1 MIDLE
6 VPKKL
11 IPIVNQARGFAEEV
25 MRPISRKYDLAEHEY
40 PRELDLV
47 SAVIDGMTDSGVGQG
62 AGAAGAT
69 RTKGE
74 STDPGEGTHEG
85 ELAGVGAGRRAKR
98 GNQVR
103 NGANLSSVLSIMETC
118 RGDVGLTLSI
128 PRQGLGNAAIAAVA
142 NDEQKARYGKR
153 WAAMAITEPD
163 TGSDSGAIRTTAVKD
178 GDHYVLNG
186 EKIFVTA
193 GERAELVVV
202 WATLDRTLGKQAIK
216 SFVVERSNPGLKLVR
231 LEHKLGIR
239 ASDTAA
245 FHLDNCRVPAEDL
258 LGDPEIRIEGGFGG
272 AMATF
277 DNTRP
282 LVAAMAVGLTRACLD
297 TTTELLADVGV
308 TVDWDR
314 TALTQGAAAARL
326 AQLEAEY
333 EAAYLLTMRAAWMAD
348 NGRPNSMEASM
359 AKAKAGRTCVNVA
372 LACVELAGA
381 TGYSESELLE
391 KWARDSKI
399 LDIFEGTQQIQLL
412 VVARRLLELG
422 SAQLK

>member
-6 VPKKL
+6 VPRKFRPL
-11 IPIVNQARGFAEEV
+11 VEQARGMAEEV
-25 MRPISRKYDLAEHEY
+25 FRPISRKYDLAEHEY
-40 PRELDLV
+40 PRELDLI
-47 SAVIDGMTDSGVGQG
+47 SAVIDGLSSSGAGQG
-62 AGAAGAT
+62 AGASSST
-69 RTKGE
+69 RA
-74 STDPGEGTHEG
+74 TDPEGEGEVAAVGSGRHHP
-85 ELAGVGAGRRAKR
+85 AGSK
-98 GNQVR
+98 VR
-103 NGANLSSVLSIMETC
+103 NGSNLSSVLSILETC

-142 NDEQKARYGKR
+142 NDEQKQRYAGQ
-153 WAAMAITEPD
+153 WAAMAITEPE
-163 TGSDSGAIRTTAVKD
+163 TGSDSGAIRTTAVRD
-178 GDHYVLNG
+178 GDEYVLNG
-186 EKIFVTA
+186 EKIYVTA

-202 WATLDRTLGKQAIK
+202 WATLDRSLGKQAIK
-216 SFVVERSNPGLKLVR
+216 SFVVRRDNPGLRLVR

-245 FHLDNCRVPAEDL
+245 FVLDDCRVPAEDL

-272 AMATF
+272 AMQTF

-282 LVAAMAVGLTRACLD
+282 LVAAMALGLTRASLD
-297 TTTELLADVGV
+297 LTTELLAKAGV

-314 TALTQGAAAARL
+314 PAHVQSHAAARL
-326 AQLEAEY
+326 LQMEADY
-333 EAAYLLTMRAAWMAD
+333 EAAHALTLRAAWMAD

-359 AKAKAGRTCVNVA
+359 AKAKAGRTCVDVS

-381 TGYSESELLE
+381 TGYAERELLE

-412 VVARRLLELG
+412 VVARRLLG
-422 SAQLK
+422 MTSAQLK